1 MFDRLLKI
9 ITEEDFKKI
18 SNLKVLLV
26 GIGGVGG
33 YTLET
38 LVRMGVGHITI
49 ADYDVVEE
57 SNLNRQIIALKSNIG
72 EFKVDVAKKRCLDI
86 NPNLDIQTIKEKLT
100 KDNLFKLNINSYDY
114 IIDACDTIT
123 VKVALIKEAISN
135 NVKIISCMGTGN
147 RFNPTK
153 LEITDISKT
162 YNDPLAKIVR
172 KLLKEEGIKHAKVVF
187 SSENP
192 IKNHEKTPGSTSL
205 VPSVAGILLA
215 SYVINDVLNKTI

>member
-9 ITEEDFKKI
+9 IKKEDFEKI
-18 SNLKVLLV
+18 NNLDVLLV

-49 ADYDVVEE
+49 ADYDTVEE
-57 SNLNRQIIALKSNIG
+57 SNLNRQIIALHSNLG
-72 EFKVDVAKKRCLDI
+72 ELKVDIAKKRCLDI
-86 NPNLDIQTIKEKLT
+86 NPHLDIKTIKEKLT
-100 KDNLFKLNINSYDY
+100 KDNLSNLNINNYDY
-114 IIDACDTIT
+114 IIDACDTVT
-123 VKVALIKEAISN
+123 VKIELVKLAISN
-135 NVKIISCMGTGN
+135 NIKIISCMGTGN

-172 KLLKEEGIKHAKVVF
+172 KLLKEEGIKHTKVVF

-192 IKNHEKTPGSTSL
+192 IKTHEKTPGSTSL

-215 SYVINDVLNKTI
+215 SYIINDTLNNPI